1 MKIICVLDLACSF
14 GLVILELGIFSVRTR
29 TPCKVTRGGGEY
41 DSVPRRPGP
50 TGGMFSNC
58 EFLMEEC
65 VYSFSVHVL

>member
-1 MKIICVLDLACSF
+1 MIAS
-14 GLVILELGIFSVRTR
+14 
-29 TPCKVTRGGGEY
+29 
-41 DSVPRRPGP
+41 PGP